1 MDIIAIGNVAIGNSS
16 NVAIHTYIIGN
27 QWVQCLIFPDTPT
40 PYPTNT
46 LIPVHVAQNFEMTLG
61 EFFLHI
67 TIMHNHY
74 RKVSLINVVIKA
86 YEYII
91 QIHIIITHNDYRK
104 ICIMIK

>member
-1 MDIIAIGNVAIGNSS
+1 MDIIAIGNVAI
-16 NVAIHTYIIGN
+16 YN
-27 QWVQCLIFPDTPT
+27 QSTMLDFPGYPY

-67 TIMHNHY
+67 TIIHNHY

-86 YEYII
+86 YKYII
-91 QIHIIITHNDYRK
+91 QIHIIITDYRK